1 MSLYVILEAVVGIVA
16 GLLIAIRTKRA
27 ENVIYGK
34 LDKVG
39 RITNIL
45 LIPVYLF
52 LSPLYLVI
60 GMLSYPEYDGFLG
73 VLGMIVAVIISSAA
87 LFCSLGLGF
96 SVALRKKGKSGLSF
110 AAQFAGLA
118 GIGLSLLLFFVF
130 YDNLLTSL
138 N

>member
-1 MSLYVILEAVVGIVA
+1 MSLYVILEAVAGIVA

-73 VLGMIVAVIISSAA
+73 FLGMIVAVIISSAA

-110 AAQFAGLA
+110 VAQFAGLA